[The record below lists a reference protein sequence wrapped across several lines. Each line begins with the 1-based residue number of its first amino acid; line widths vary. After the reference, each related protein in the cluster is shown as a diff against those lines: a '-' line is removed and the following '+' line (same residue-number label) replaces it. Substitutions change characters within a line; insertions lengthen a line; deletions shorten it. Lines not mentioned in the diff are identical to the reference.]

1 MLGVIAL
8 IAVFVAAYF
17 AYKTATDNGRSG
29 PLWALATIGVGFG
42 FQIVIPILIGIILGI
57 VYVMTGTPVDQL
69 QEKITGPATIV
80 GFVMLFLSF
89 VGIWLILKHVA
100 KLPEDAPVERVP
112 PPPTF
117 GQNE

>member
-1 MLGVIAL
+1 MLGIIAF

-17 AYKTATDNGRSG
+17 AYKTASGNGRNG
-29 PLWALATIGVGFG
+29 PLWALATLGVGFG
-42 FQIVIPILIGIILGI
+42 FQIIIPILIGIVLGI
-57 VYVMTGTPVDQL
+57 IYISMGTPVDKL
-69 QEKITGPATIV
+69 QAQISGPATII

-89 VGIWLILKHVA
+89 IGIWLILRHVA

-117 GQNE
+117 DQSE